1 MLHVDY
7 MFIYLNLIRLQI
19 HILFN
24 KVILVNV
31 GRK

>member
-24 KVILVNV
+24 KVILVNE
-31 GRK
+31 G

>member
-7 MFIYLNLIRLQI
+7 MFIYLNLIGLQI

-24 KVILVNV
+24 KAILVNV
-31 GRK
+31 G